1 MQIPLLSIIVPIYNT
16 EKYLDSCIESIL
28 HQDYKN
34 IEILLID
41 DGSTDNSG
49 DICDQY
55 AIRDKRVRVV
65 HQKNQGQGAARN
77 TGISFAKGNY
87 ITFVDSDDKIN
98 SDLYSIGINIMESAS
113 DIDIYQFPC
122 MKIINGNHDKAQY
135 VLKKIVFGGE
145 QAFIDWLNTHA
156 ISNYVC
162 NKIFRASYLLK
173 FRFPT
178 NMIFEDRFIMSDILD
193 QCKRIYINDKGM
205 YYYNI
210 HEAQTTQRPR
220 DPFFLSSLIKADLN
234 IVIKIKNYKSLRSH
248 YIERF
253 SNCIYYKKL
262 LENQGQQMNDII
274 KKEMKGNA
282 PSISSI
288 VHSSSPIGLKL
299 RCLKFILSNL
309 VSNTKLRFIH

>member
-1 MQIPLLSIIVPIYNT
+1 MQNPLLSIIVPIYNT

-41 DGSTDNSG
+41 DGSTDSSG
-49 DICDQY
+49 DICNQY

-113 DIDIYQFPC
+113 EIDIYQFPC
-122 MKIINGNHDKAQY
+122 MKIINGNQDKALY
-135 VLKKIVFGGE
+135 ESKKIINGGE
-145 QAFIDWLNTHA
+145 QALIEWLHTHV
-156 ISNYVC
+156 ISNYVW
-162 NKIFRASYLLK
+162 NKIFRASFLLK
-173 FRFPT
+173 LRFPT
-178 NMIFEDRFIMSDILD
+178 NMIFEDRYIMSDILD
-193 QCKRIYINDKGM
+193 QCRRIYINDKGM

-210 HEAQTTQRPR
+210 HGAQTTQRPR
-220 DPFFLSSLIKADLN
+220 DSFVLSSLIKADLN

-262 LENQGQQMNDII
+262 LKKKGWDLDMETAKQMRA
-274 KKEMKGNA
+274 NA
-282 PSISSI
+282 PTISII
-288 VHSSSPIGLKL
+288 AKSPAAIGLKL
-299 RCLKFILSNL
+299 KCFEYIMFSK
-309 VSNTKLRFIH
+309 